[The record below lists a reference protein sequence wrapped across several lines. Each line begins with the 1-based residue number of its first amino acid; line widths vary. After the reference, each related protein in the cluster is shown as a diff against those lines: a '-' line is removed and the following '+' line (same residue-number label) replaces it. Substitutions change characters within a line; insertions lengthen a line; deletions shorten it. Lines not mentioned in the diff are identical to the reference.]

1 MRAKNKNGSAIV
13 ADYWSFC
20 VRSPPVFCPPQINTI
35 ITVSFA
41 AMTRDIRRKVGML
54 QILFN
59 PCLGILSNIQSNGSP
74 ANTRPKY
81 PMIKSLTVENFK
93 SIDKLDIEF
102 GRITVLIGENGSG
115 KSNILEAIALAGA
128 AVADKLDNEFLASRG
143 IRVTN
148 PEVMRAA
155 FLAENIS
162 KNIKF
167 GVALND
173 GDNTIFELENDNE
186 LYSTWHLVD
195 LESSST
201 LSTLA
206 KGLASEIKKLNKL
219 IGLSES
225 SSESDALKSNQIL
238 KSELMKK
245 ESFLEAML
253 EVGKFVD
260 GKKFALWIKFNF
272 FQDFLIYAPE
282 NSALRKFEEEG
293 QIQPLGI
300 RGEGLFKLLGVLS
313 KDTEAFPAIKTGLQV
328 LGWFKDF
335 KLSDNNHPDRKIQ
348 LEDKY
353 LSPEINLL
361 DQKSANEG
369 FLFLLFYLALFT
381 SKNTP
386 KFFAIDNIEASF
398 NPKLC
403 EKLMQELTQLAKQ
416 FDKQVIFTT
425 HNPSILDGLNLD
437 DPEQILYVVN
447 RTPDGY
453 TKLKRIQKP
462 KAIADTKPTKLSAA
476 FLNGYLGGL
485 PKGF

>member
-1 MRAKNKNGSAIV
+1 
-13 ADYWSFC
+13 
-20 VRSPPVFCPPQINTI
+20 
-35 ITVSFA
+35 
-41 AMTRDIRRKVGML
+41 
-54 QILFN
+54 
-59 PCLGILSNIQSNGSP
+59 
-74 ANTRPKY
+74 
-81 PMIKSLTVENFK
+81 MIKSLTVENFK
-93 SIDKLDIEF
+93 SIDKLDIEL
-102 GRITVLIGENGSG
+102 GRVTVLIGENGSG

-128 AVADKLDNEFLASRG
+128 AAADKLDNEFLASRG

-155 FLAENIS
+155 FLAENTS
-162 KNIKF
+162 KNIPFKIS
-167 GVALND
+167 A
-173 GDNTIFELENDNE
+173 DNEFAISFELKNSNE
-186 LYSTWHLVD
+186 PYSTWGV
-195 LESSST
+195 T
-201 LSTLA
+201 
-206 KGLASEIKKLNKL
+206 SEVAANLTAEEKDKV
-219 IGLSES
+219 
-225 SSESDALKSNQIL
+225 DALIL
-238 KSELMKK
+238 ENLKQQNWTLWASLQKANEDKNHSDFRLI
-245 ESFLEAML
+245 LEPTIFSTTR
-253 EVGKFVD
+253 KIIFSD
-260 GKKFALWIKFNF
+260 PNIHPIR
-272 FQDFLIYAPE
+272 DFLIYAPE

-335 KLSDNNHPDRKIQ
+335 KLSDGNHPDRKIQ

-353 LSPEINLL
+353 LPPEINLL

-403 EKLMQELTQLAKQ
+403 EKLMQELTKLAKQ

-462 KAIADTKPTKLSAA
+462 KPIADTKPTKLSAA

>member
-1 MRAKNKNGSAIV
+1 
-13 ADYWSFC
+13 
-20 VRSPPVFCPPQINTI
+20 
-35 ITVSFA
+35 
-41 AMTRDIRRKVGML
+41 
-54 QILFN
+54 
-59 PCLGILSNIQSNGSP
+59 
-74 ANTRPKY
+74 
-81 PMIKSLTVENFK
+81 MIKSLTVENFK

-102 GRITVLIGENGSG
+102 GRVTVLIGENGSG

-128 AVADKLDNEFLASRG
+128 AAADKLDNEFLASRG

-155 FLAENIS
+155 FSTENIS
-162 KNIKF
+162 KNIPFKIS
-167 GVALND
+167 
-173 GDNTIFELENDNE
+173 TDNE
-186 LYSTWHLVD
+186 FAISFALKNSNEPYSTWGVTSKVVANLTAEEKDKVGTLI
-195 LESSST
+195 LENFKQQNW
-201 LSTLA
+201 A
-206 KGLASEIKKLNKL
+206 FW
-219 IGLSES
+219 ES
-225 SSESDALKSNQIL
+225 LQKATKVKNTDALDHLLDKIISPNTRKVIF
-238 KSELMKK
+238 S
-245 ESFLEAML
+245 
-253 EVGKFVD
+253 D
-260 GKKFALWIKFNF
+260 PNIHPIR
-272 FQDFLIYAPE
+272 DFLIYAPE

-335 KLSDNNHPDRKIQ
+335 KLSDSNHPDRKIQ

-353 LSPEINLL
+353 LPPEINLL

>member
-1 MRAKNKNGSAIV
+1 
-13 ADYWSFC
+13 
-20 VRSPPVFCPPQINTI
+20 
-35 ITVSFA
+35 
-41 AMTRDIRRKVGML
+41 
-54 QILFN
+54 
-59 PCLGILSNIQSNGSP
+59 
-74 ANTRPKY
+74 
-81 PMIKSLTVENFK
+81 MIKSLTVENFK

-155 FLAENIS
+155 FSAENIS
-162 KNIKF
+162 KNILFKIS
-167 GVALND
+167 A
-173 GDNTIFELENDNE
+173 DNEFAISFELKNSNE
-186 LYSTWHLVD
+186 PYSVWNTSNKIVKLPSKQKDKLVAQITSD
-195 LESSST
+195 EKWRDWTAYPDDFLVVESVVE
-201 LSTLA
+201 
-206 KGLASEIKKLNKL
+206 GIVFQN
-219 IGLSES
+219 IR
-225 SSESDALKSNQIL
+225 QIT
-238 KSELMKK
+238 SY
-245 ESFLEAML
+245 
-253 EVGKFVD
+253 
-260 GKKFALWIKFNF
+260 
-272 FQDFLIYAPE
+272 FLIYAPE

-313 KDTEAFPAIKTGLQV
+313 KDADAFPAIKTGLQV

-335 KLSDNNHPDRKIQ
+335 KLSDSNHPNRKIQ

-353 LSPEINLL
+353 LPPEINLL

-403 EKLMQELTQLAKQ
+403 EKLMQELTKLAKQ

-437 DPEQILYVVN
+437 DPEQILYVVD
-447 RTPDGY
+447 RSRSGHTR
-453 TKLKRIQKP
+453 LERIQKRKP
-462 KAIADTKPTKLSAA
+462 IEGTKPSRLSTA

-485 PKGF
+485 PNGF